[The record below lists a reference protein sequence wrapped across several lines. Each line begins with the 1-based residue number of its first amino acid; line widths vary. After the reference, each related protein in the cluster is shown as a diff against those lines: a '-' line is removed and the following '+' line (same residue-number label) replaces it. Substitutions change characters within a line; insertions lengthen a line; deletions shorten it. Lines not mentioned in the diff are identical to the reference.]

1 MPFVVPSSLL
11 TVADLAT
18 FLHRTISAAHQAAAE
33 AACDFALAQVID
45 VVGFDPAT
53 AADYAV
59 TDADALLAQGVAVRI
74 AAQAFTNPQ
83 DRPSHAGPE
92 GLSYTGSPLV
102 VGKIMSDADRKCL
115 VSIANR
121 YAPGFA

>member
-18 FLHRTISAAHQAAAE
+18 FLHRTISAADQAAAV
-33 AACDFALAQVID
+33 AAVDFARAQVID
-45 VVGFDPAT
+45 VVGFDPST
-53 AADYAV
+53 TSDYTVTEADV
-59 TDADALLAQGVAVRI
+59 SLARGIAVRI
-74 AAQAFTNPQ
+74 AAQAFINPQ
-83 DRPSHAGPE
+83 DRPAYSGPE
-92 GLSYTGSPLV
+92 GLSYTGSPLI
-102 VGKIMSDADRKCL
+102 VGKIMGDADRKCL